1 VQEDKK
7 EVINSI
13 YRDFPNKNFKNL
25 IVYIAAA
32 AAIYHIIVLFFIPT
46 NILQFRAIHML
57 TCLILVPIMI
67 PATKRSSRKFLTLGD
82 WLLIAMAL
90 SSTVYVIVCEQEIV
104 YRVGVSPTVADVV
117 FGSILLIVIL
127 EVTRRA
133 VGLPLMI
140 LAVCF
145 IGYALFGGY
154 LPSIFMGRSVSY
166 SRVISYLYSLDFG
179 VYGIPIGISS
189 TYVFLFLLFGA
200 FLKASKIGDF
210 YIDFSYAVAGKSRGG
225 PAKVASIA
233 SALFG
238 TISGSG
244 IANVVTTGS
253 FTIPMMKKYGFD
265 PVMAGAVESV
275 ASTGGQFMPPL
286 MGAGAFLLAQTIGIP
301 YSDVC
306 IKALI
311 PAIVYYIT
319 VYFIIDFYSAKKGL
333 QGIPAEELP
342 DLKKVMATWWYLTVP
357 LFVLLYFLLFARVSP
372 LKAAF
377 YSIIASIICSWFNK
391 DTRLYPDKII
401 KALADGTKSS
411 LNVISA
417 CATAGLISG
426 IVGVTGVGIKFT
438 SVIISMAGDSLILSL
453 VLAMLI
459 TMILSMGLNTTAAY
473 IVSAALVAPALTKL
487 GISPLQA
494 HFFIF
499 YFACLSGITPPVCLV
514 AYPAGAIANAN
525 PFKVGLTSFLMAMPA
540 YILPYMAVFGPALLM
555 EGTSL
560 QIIRAIVTSVI
571 GGLSLAAAFQGWLIL
586 RLELYKRVML
596 VIASL
601 LLFSTTIKT
610 DIVGFLIIIFVFVT
624 SIFARQKA
632 PVSLEKR
639 K

>member
-1 VQEDKK
+1 VQEDRK
-7 EVINSI
+7 EIINSI
-13 YRDFPNKNFKNL
+13 YRSFPNQNFKNL
-25 IVYIAAA
+25 LVYIAAA
-32 AAIYHIIVLFFIPT
+32 AAIYHIVVLFFIPT

-57 TCLILVPIMI
+57 TCLVLVPIMM
-67 PATKRSSRKFLTLGD
+67 PATKRSSIGFPTLLD

-90 SSTVYVIVCEQEIV
+90 SSTVYIIVCEQEIV
-104 YRVGVSPTVADVV
+104 YRTGVSPTVADVV
-117 FGSILLIVIL
+117 FGSMLLIVIL

-140 LAVCF
+140 LALCF
-145 IGYALFGGY
+145 IGYALFGSY
-154 LPSIFMGRSVSY
+154 LPSIFMGRSVPY

-179 VYGIPIGISS
+179 VYGIPIGVSS

-210 YIDFSYAVAGKSRGG
+210 YINFSYAVAGKSRGG
-225 PAKVASIA
+225 PAKVSSIA

-265 PVMAGAVESV
+265 PIMAGAVESV

-319 VYFIIDFYSAKKGL
+319 IYFIIDFYSAKKGL
-333 QGIPAEELP
+333 QGIAPEELP
-342 DLKKVMATWWYLTVP
+342 DLKKVMATWWYLTIP

-401 KALADGTKSS
+401 KALADGTESS

-426 IVGVTGVGIKFT
+426 LVGLTGVGIKFT

-453 VLAMLI
+453 ILAMLI

-525 PFKVGLTSFLMAMPA
+525 PFRVGLTSFLMAMPA

-555 EGTSL
+555 EGTPL
-560 QIIRAIVTSVI
+560 QIIRAIVTSVV
-571 GGLSLAAAFQGWLIL
+571 GGFSLAAAFQGWLLI
-586 RLELYKRVML
+586 RLKMYKRVML

-610 DIVGFLIIIFVFVT
+610 DIIGFLIIVFVFVS
-624 SIFARQKA
+624 SIFAKQKVS
-632 PVSLEKR
+632 VSLEKR